1 MTENFS
7 APWSLLHEV
16 RQSMDNKQL
25 LKDQIP
31 REVQGWN
38 CKIWTARQDWEEQS
52 LGNDPPCH
60 EQEQNSLKGMEKFI
74 WCNPRLC
81 LQKHSVRP
89 AATSIPKIQEQPQT
103 LQPTGVF
110 SWSNRHI
117 KQKTK
122 SWACCWDFSKENYI
136 YIKKKSMEMVQ
147 KVYWIFNLQKSYPYE
162 VFYAKL
168 DKINCI

>member
-38 CKIWTARQDWEEQS
+38 CKIWTATQDWEEQTLGMTHPATNKSRTAWKGWKS
-52 LGNDPPCH
+52 LFGVT
-60 EQEQNSLKGMEKFI
+60 
-74 WCNPRLC
+74 
-81 LQKHSVRP
+81 HSCACRSTQCP
-89 AATSIPKIQEQPQT
+89 AATSIPKFQEQPQT

-136 YIKKKSMEMVQ
+136 YILKKNPWKWFKKFIEYLIYKNHIPMRCSMQ
-147 KVYWIFNLQKSYPYE
+147 NWIK
-162 VFYAKL
+162 
-168 DKINCI
+168 